1 MWSCELLYSV
11 CLLAWFLC
19 LQFCLL
25 HQRWKQYNNNIHITE
40 YNKFSTRTS
49 WFKNKN
55 CSAKVSRDLLSS
67 YSSLSVNSCY
77 TTLLER
83 FTAILLACH
92 VWVVCTRL
100 FFLRWTK
107 TKTYFFAFRG
117 SKICWFLI
125 LFPSFYFETEGTTT
139 ANDAIKKQERRVQKS
154 LFSWLSKNHSIEKLF
169 HSSKS

>member
-1 MWSCELLYSV
+1 MELTLSHILFNRHSENIFLTLNLSMQIAI
-11 CLLAWFLC
+11 CLSTCPLHHRLDFFMLLLLLC
-19 LQFCLL
+19 V
-25 HQRWKQYNNNIHITE
+25 R
-40 YNKFSTRTS
+40 
-49 WFKNKN
+49 
-55 CSAKVSRDLLSS
+55 
-67 YSSLSVNSCY
+67 SLSRQSF
-77 TTLLER
+77 LWL
-83 FTAILLACH
+83 FTFF
-92 VWVVCTRL
+92 WVVCTRL